1 MKNKN
6 SQSINKEIEKVYN
19 KTINPLIKF
28 KENRKLRNKVD
39 ILDRKFDIFIRENK
53 SLKQLIDMRTQNLNN
68 VNKTLKSFKNQI
80 LQVKHKKTLNDM
92 MRLGI

>member
-1 MKNKN
+1 LKNKN